1 MSAGLTLVL
10 IVAVAYLA
18 THVAFDW
25 IARRLLIV
33 SGAEYLLLGLLVGP
47 QGAGLLASG
56 VVESFSPLT
65 TLALGWVGAIVG
77 TQFHLPD
84 LVRIRGLVYRL
95 AFIEAIGTLAVVAG
109 LLTTAFVWLFDMP
122 LGDALVPGVALG
134 AIGAAS
140 APTGIEVVA
149 RRMRRRGPVVQQL
162 EVATAIDAFVAIVAL
177 GVLMCI
183 AHAAPPEGVRPLTPT
198 EWVVVSVGI
207 GVVGGALFHLFL
219 GNEQKIDRLAIAL
232 GGAIILV
239 SGAASYLG
247 LSPLMP
253 AMLFGVILVNTS
265 PRNRHEI
272 VQTLAAGERPFYF
285 VLLIFSGVAWQ
296 PSLRPWWIA
305 PVVLFLA
312 ARALGK
318 LGWARLGARMN
329 DMLPVLGPD
338 WGRALLGQGGLA
350 LALALDYSQ
359 HLGAILPSI
368 VFTAAI
374 ASVLLTDLTSA
385 HLVRSVLAPLF
396 AERATDGRPMPD
408 EAVEAAAG
416 ER

>member
-1 MSAGLTLVL
+1 MVGIGVL
-10 IVAVAYLA
+10 
-18 THVAFDW
+18 
-25 IARRLLIV
+25 
-33 SGAEYLLLGLLVGP
+33 
-47 QGAGLLASG
+47 
-56 VVESFSPLT
+56 
-65 TLALGWVGAIVG
+65 
-77 TQFHLPD
+77 
-84 LVRIRGLVYRL
+84 
-95 AFIEAIGTLAVVAG
+95 
-109 LLTTAFVWLFDMP
+109 M
-122 LGDALVPGVALG
+122 
-134 AIGAAS
+134 
-140 APTGIEVVA
+140 
-149 RRMRRRGPVVQQL
+149 
-162 EVATAIDAFVAIVAL
+162 AL

-183 AHAAPPEGVRPLTPT
+183 AHPSPPAATRALTAT

-239 SGAASYLG
+239 SGAASHLG

-265 PRNRHEI
+265 PRNRLEI

-359 HLGAILPSI
+359 HLNAILPSI

-396 AERATDGRPMPD
+396 AERAPDGRPLPD
-408 EAVEAAAG
+408 EAVPSPAGG